1 MQTLSCGVWDLVPW
15 SEMEP
20 GPPAL
25 GAWSLNYWTTREVPH
40 ALFLLFFKSFIY
52 LLLIFGC
59 AGSPWLCAGF
69 FSPLVVVSWGYSS
82 LWCLSFRCGGFSRC
96 RAQALGRGFRGCGT
110 QTLECGLS
118 SRGEGLLPWGTW
130 NLPGPRIKPCCSGR
144 QILIT
149 VPPGKSPSF
158 ISWISILTF
167 FFAADSFFF
176 TSSCSFFPWFSC
188 FCSHLFL
195 PVEFIKKLYFLL
207 LGFSFIS

>member
-1 MQTLSCGVWDLVPW
+1 MQTLSCGVWDVVPW

-25 GAWSLNYWTTREVPH
+25 GAWSLNYWTTRDVPH

-96 RAQALGRGFRGCGT
+96 RAQALGRGFRGRGT

-118 SRGEGLLPWGTW
+118 SRGAGVYCPEARGTFLGQGLNPVAVAGRFLSLCHQGSPHPLFLESPYRLFFLQLIAFSLP
-130 NLPGPRIKPCCSGR
+130 L
-144 QILIT
+144 LAH
-149 VPPGKSPSF
+149 SF
-158 ISWISILTF
+158 PDSAASAVIF
-167 FFAADSFFF
+167 FFQ
-176 TSSCSFFPWFSC
+176 
-188 FCSHLFL
+188 
-195 PVEFIKKLYFLL
+195 
-207 LGFSFIS
+207 